1 MTKIEGLNLKIN
13 KFFRIKFSN
22 ARRNKIINDDFT
34 IISNNCWG
42 GMIYESYNLEKKTPT
57 VGLFFTSKDYLK
69 FISNLK
75 YYLSLKL
82 EFIDYNNSKN
92 IDFLAENDIKKNII
106 IGVLD
111 DIEIYFL
118 HYKNPEEAFD
128 KWERR
133 KKRINYQKIIFKF
146 NDQNGC
152 NLDDLNTFLNL
163 PYKNKIFFTVKNW
176 KINNQSIIKIFQ
188 LINKK
193 YILASHEPFG
203 NNIQFNVN
211 KFINYLSTEDYF
223 NDI

>member
-1 MTKIEGLNLKIN
+1 MKV
-13 KFFRIKFSN
+13 
-22 ARRNKIINDDFT
+22 T
-34 IISNNCWG
+34 IQK
-42 GMIYESYNLEKKTPT
+42 KKTPT